1 MSLIQLIAGLG
12 NPGPEYAE
20 TRHNAG
26 FWLLDALLQQA
37 NGTWVSQS
45 KFFGLASR
53 CQIGSQSVHVLKP
66 STFMNKSGQSVLAM
80 AQFYKI
86 PPEAI
91 LVVHDE
97 LDIFPGEI
105 RIKRGG
111 GHGGH
116 NGLRDL
122 HRVLGDSYA
131 RISVG
136 IGHPGHKSEVLNYV
150 LGKPRMDDRNAM
162 DDAIRATLSW
172 LPDIVRGEWNAAMNA
187 LHQRQGDSSGI

>member
-1 MSLIQLIAGLG
+1 VSLIQLIAGLG

-37 NGTWVSQS
+37 NGTWTSQS
-45 KFFGLASR
+45 KFFGLTSR
-53 CQIGSQSVHVLKP
+53 CHIGSQPIQLLKP
-66 STFMNKSGQSVLAM
+66 TTFMNKSGQSVLAL

-91 LVVHDE
+91 LIVHDE

-131 RISVG
+131 RIRVG

-150 LGKPRMDDRNAM
+150 LGKPRIEDRNVI

-187 LHQRQGDSSGI
+187 LHQRQGGSSGI